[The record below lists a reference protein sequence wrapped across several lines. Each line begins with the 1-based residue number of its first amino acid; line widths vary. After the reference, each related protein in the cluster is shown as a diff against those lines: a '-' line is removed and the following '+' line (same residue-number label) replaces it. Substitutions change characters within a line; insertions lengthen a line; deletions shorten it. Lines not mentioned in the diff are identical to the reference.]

1 MDVFGCL
8 VQSES
13 GSVREPGSRELACD
27 ELT

>member
-8 VQSES
+8 VKSKS
-13 GSVREPGSRELACD
+13 GSVREPGSREPTCD